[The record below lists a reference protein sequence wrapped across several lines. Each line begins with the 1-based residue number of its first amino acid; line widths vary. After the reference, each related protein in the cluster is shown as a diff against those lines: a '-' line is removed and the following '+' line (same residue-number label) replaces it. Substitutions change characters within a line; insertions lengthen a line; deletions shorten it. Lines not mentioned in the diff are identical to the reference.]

1 MSWLES
7 CVTGCD
13 VFMHYSECYAVFHG
27 YSWVLVMLSYDQ
39 ALSHHYSWHHMT
51 FFLRRPLQMLSGRFT
66 ELMSR
71 WKVWVFFVCMA
82 SPQCWQSDRL
92 SINDRHLWNV
102 CVQHVFI
109 TESFQIYGDVDWGL
123 FDSPWHKHHPSLLWV
138 CQPFKPLRF
147 VNQQY
152 RIASEVIQNAKAHAK

>member
-1 MSWLES
+1 MSPHDVILWS
-7 CVTGCD
+7 CSFSSL
-13 VFMHYSECYAVFHG
+13 FMTAH
-27 YSWVLVMLSYDQ
+27 DI
-39 ALSHHYSWHHMT
+39 
-51 FFLRRPLQMLSGRFT
+51 FLRQPLQMLSGRFT

-71 WKVWVFFVCMA
+71 RKVWVFFVCMA
-82 SPQCWQSDRL
+82 SPQCWL

-123 FDSPWHKHHPSLLWV
+123 FDSPRHKHHPSLLWV

-152 RIASEVIQNAKAHAK
+152 SIASEVIKNAKAHAKYKCKWLGIEHPLNYQW